1 MSTLVT
7 TYESNAKA
15 LNVDDV
21 IVVISIFLIYAL
33 YYLLLKIKKP
43 EVLNFGLTLLSY
55 YQFKSLINQLNS

>member
-7 TYESNAKA
+7 TYDPNAKP
-15 LNVDDV
+15 LNVDVV

-43 EVLNFGLTLLSY
+43 AVLNFGLTLLSY

>member
-7 TYESNAKA
+7 TYDPNAKP
-15 LNVDDV
+15 LSVDDV

-33 YYLLLKIKKP
+33 YYLLMKMKKP

-55 YQFKSLINQLNS
+55 YQFKLINQLNS

>member
-7 TYESNAKA
+7 TYDPNAKP
-15 LNVDDV
+15 LSVDDV
-21 IVVISIFLIYAL
+21 IVVIFIFLICFIL
-33 YYLLLKIKKP
+33 FTFEIKKP